1 MSKNKYNQLTKLNV
15 GATDLKNVQLI
26 LSKLVECG
34 EINTQTTALDI
45 VKKCTLLIDEINSG
59 VVDRNNQ
66 IELKK

>member
-1 MSKNKYNQLTKLNV
+1 MRNNKYNQLTKLNV

-59 VVDRNNQ
+59 VVNRNNQ